1 MLCSMRIK
9 PEFIMRSCSTQFYVL
24 EHYLRLKT
32 DIPENW
38 LSSLQAL
45 TRSPRL
51 SMEVDLSTD
60 LDGFSGRLAFLETEA
75 VNVCGFY
82 LSTASSIFGTNAATA
97 AIIMPL
103 QGTAEFEVDGQHFV
117 SGPGAPFVLNKGVDF
132 HARLSAN
139 VHLFIVQPD
148 ESAFR
153 SESIRLKSG
162 DPELVTLLDS
172 YLIETP
178 FFRDHQHAVERT
190 SRFGKALHQ
199 YIAGNLELT
208 RNREK
213 PVLVGED
220 RRLCRALELINDHLK
235 TGVDL
240 DRIAKDSGM
249 SLRNFYYLLKKHT
262 GLTPYSYCRA
272 RRLVRARESLICGYR
287 KDPLVANHA
296 LNWGFNH
303 AGRFSYYYHEH
314 FGEYPSE
321 TLDGLAALLK
331 RAEKVWLVN
340 AGSPGRTKYWYTSSD
355 ALLA

>member
-1 MLCSMRIK
+1 
-9 PEFIMRSCSTQFYVL
+9 MRSCGTQSYVL

-51 SMEVDLSTD
+51 SMEVDLSSD
-60 LDGFSGRLAFLETEA
+60 PHAFSGRLAFLETET

-82 LSTASSIFGTNAATA
+82 LSSASRIFGANAATA

-103 QGTAEFEVDGQHFV
+103 HGTVEFDVDGQHFV
-117 SGPGAPFVLNKGVDF
+117 SAPGAPFVLNKGVDF
-132 HARLSAN
+132 HARLSPQ
-139 VHLFIVQPD
+139 VHLLIVQPD
-148 ESAFR
+148 QSATN
-153 SESIRLKSG
+153 SESMHLRAG
-162 DPELVTLLDS
+162 DPGLATLLES

-178 FFRDHQHAVERT
+178 FFRDHTHAVERT
-190 SRFGKALHQ
+190 SRFGIALQQ
-199 YIAGNLELT
+199 YIAGKKEVA
-208 RNREK
+208 RCRDSA
-213 PVLVGED
+213 VLVGEE

-240 DRIAKDSGM
+240 ARIAKDSGM
-249 SLRNFYYLLKKHT
+249 SLRNFYYLLKKYT

-272 RRLVRARESLICGYR
+272 RRLVKARESLICGYR

-296 LNWGFNH
+296 LSWGFNH
-303 AGRFSYYYHEH
+303 AGRFSSYYHDH

-321 TLDGLAALLK
+321 TLEGLEALQEK
-331 RAEKVWLVN
+331 AEKVWLVD
-340 AGSPGRTKYWYTSSD
+340 AGSPWRTKYWYTSSD
-355 ALLA
+355 SMIA